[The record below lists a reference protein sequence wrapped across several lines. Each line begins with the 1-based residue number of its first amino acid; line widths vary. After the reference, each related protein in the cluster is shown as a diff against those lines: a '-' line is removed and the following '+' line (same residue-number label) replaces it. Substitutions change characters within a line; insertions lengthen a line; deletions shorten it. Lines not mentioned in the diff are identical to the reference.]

1 MQQTVRSGIGHQ
13 GSTLLTSSRCSGVE
27 LSVALAGSAGPL
39 EEEAEERARGAAVPF
54 GTLLEV
60 DGAEPLLEFV

>member
-39 EEEAEERARGAAVPF
+39 EEAEERARGAAVPF